1 MISEIVKSV
10 FRNLPIGRSNSLRV
24 PAYRHNRAGTNYGF
38 LVRMLA
44 VLAFA
49 MGIQS
54 SAYAFACTNIS
65 GLPNAISYPGTVA
78 VPSSLLPGDTI
89 PGTVR
94 AFSISGTC
102 TIGVGSPQTIQ
113 VGSAIVACTMDGG
126 STEVMSGVYTTG
138 VSGVGM
144 RLRNSAGTP
153 IVNGSG
159 QACFSSIAQIG
170 AGGSY
175 NFSGT
180 LELVRIAGPI
190 VNGSVMNNA
199 AWAFGVYNTNKVL
212 KDDNI
217 TVSQIY
223 PAGAIALKS
232 IACSTT
238 FPAVVQ
244 LPTVNQGAL
253 SAGPAGA
260 TAFAIGLRCDTGAQV
275 GISLDAAAGLSV
287 IDANNGILSV
297 QTGGGGGV
305 GVQIVDQHQAPVRLQ
320 SRVDMGTISAN
331 VQNSF
336 PFLARYIRV
345 GTVTAGAVTSAM
357 TFTFDYQ

>member
-1 MISEIVKSV
+1 MISEIVESV
-10 FRNLPIGRSNSLRV
+10 FRNLPTGRSRSHRV
-24 PAYRHNRAGTNYGF
+24 PACRHNRTGTIYCL

-49 MGIQS
+49 MGMQT
-54 SAYAFACTNIS
+54 SAHAAACTNTS

-78 VPSSLLPGDTI
+78 VSSNLLPGDTI

-94 AFSISGTC
+94 TFSMSGTC
-102 TIGVGSPQTIQ
+102 TIGWGGPMTIQ
-113 VGSAIVACTMDGG
+113 VGSSIVACTRDGG
-126 STEVMSGVYTTG
+126 STEVMPGVYTTG

-144 RLRNSAGTP
+144 RLRNSSGTP

-175 NFSGT
+175 NFYGT
-180 LELVRIAGPI
+180 LELVRISGPI
-190 VNGSVMNNA
+190 LNGSVMNNA
-199 AWAFGVYNTNKVL
+199 AWAFGVYNTNGL
-212 KDDNI
+212 LNDDSI
-217 TVSQIY
+217 DASQIY
-223 PAGAIALKS
+223 PAGAITLKS
-232 IACSTT
+232 IACTPT

-244 LPTVNQGAL
+244 LPTINQGAL
-253 SAGPAGA
+253 SAGSAGA

-297 QTGGGGGV
+297 QTGGGGAWACRSSTNARFLCACSRAS
-305 GVQIVDQHQAPVRLQ
+305 IWARSAPMCR
-320 SRVDMGTISAN
+320 TA
-331 VQNSF
+331 F
-336 PFLARYIRV
+336 PLWRA
-345 GTVTAGAVTSAM
+345 
-357 TFTFDYQ
+357 TFGSGP